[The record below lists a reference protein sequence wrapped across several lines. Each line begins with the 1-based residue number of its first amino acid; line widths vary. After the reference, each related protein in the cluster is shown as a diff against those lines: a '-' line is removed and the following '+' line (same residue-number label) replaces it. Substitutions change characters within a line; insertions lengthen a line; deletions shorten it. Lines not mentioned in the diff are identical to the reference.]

1 MVQRRYNG
9 DRSAGLVVMTMLL
22 LQTRQSLLSMF

>member
-9 DRSAGLVVMTMLL
+9 DRPVDWSDADDDDAAGASV
-22 LQTRQSLLSMF
+22 LSMF